1 MKNTAIGSLL
11 IYLLA
16 TACSTKTDKTL
27 VSWVE
32 LKNLGVQG
40 GSILTIQSDEK
51 FDGIVLGA
59 TESGKWVA
67 GSEDK
72 KRSTFECMSSNKSG
86 LFQI

>member
-67 GSEDK
+67 GS
-72 KRSTFECMSSNKSG
+72 
-86 LFQI
+86 